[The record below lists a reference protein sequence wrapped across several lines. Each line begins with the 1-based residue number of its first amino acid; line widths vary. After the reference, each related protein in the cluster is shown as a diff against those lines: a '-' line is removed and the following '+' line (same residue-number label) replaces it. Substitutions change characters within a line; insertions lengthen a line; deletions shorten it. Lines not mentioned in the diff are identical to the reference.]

1 MLHAKSLRVIGQL
14 LEAANVETFE
24 VEKHGQRYL
33 VWSASLTKEGELIL
47 QNALQDNNCASQNT
61 RQAIPNVFCFNP
73 ADISRLDA
81 RAQKRRRHQSS
92 SATRPSTMLSHQLR
106 SLGDHLDRLE
116 LSAFH
121 IMWTAGSVIL
131 GYQPVDGDW
140 TYRSFTAEELRQ
152 RGLHRKLLRSSHY
165 VFPRLDT

>member
-1 MLHAKSLRVIGQL
+1 MSHAKSFRVIGQL

-24 VEKHGQRYL
+24 MEKHGQRYF

-47 QNALQDNNCASQNT
+47 RNALQDNNLALQNT
-61 RQAIPNVFCFNP
+61 RRAIPNVFCFNP

-81 RAQKRRRHQSS
+81 LAQKRRRNQSS
-92 SATRPSTMLSHQLR
+92 SVTRPSAMLSHQLR

-116 LSAFH
+116 LSTFH
-121 IMWTAGSVIL
+121 IIWTVGSVIL

-140 TYRSFTAEELRQ
+140 NYRHFTAEELRQ
-152 RGLHRKLLRSSHY
+152 RGLHRKLLRSRDY
-165 VFPRLDT
+165 VSPRPDA